1 MAKLCHHVD
10 GACLDASAGK
20 FDLIFLGILENF
32 NDFVRKRVLKRGLEE
47 LMNKFYNSVST
58 EILKSSTDA
67 QMKLSKQSKNSSVDN
82 KAFSARRNGS
92 LPRSE
97 TKRHDFMVRLLGLKS
112 VLLENKEDG
121 TQGEFVLLDGHTVI
135 DGELVMAVL
144 EGIPREDIEYK
155 LAAEYYNGPLYSRP
169 ANPPAI
175 KSHLPLIIGGSVG
188 KYNIFY
194 YSHLI

>member
-1 MAKLCHHVD
+1 MEKLCHHVD
-10 GACLDASAGK
+10 GICLDLSAGT
-20 FDLIFLGILENF
+20 FYLTFMDSLN
-32 NDFVRKRVLKRGLEE
+32 NMVDFARKRDVKRGLEE
-47 LMNKFYNSVST
+47 LMNTFFKPENMTT
-58 EILKSSTDA
+58 ETLKSSTDA

-135 DGELVMAVL
+135 DGELVIAVL
-144 EGIPREDIEYK
+144 EGIPREEIESK
-155 LAAEYYNGPLYSRP
+155 LAAEYYNGSLYS
-169 ANPPAI
+169 PPHQSAA
-175 KSHLPLIIGGSVG
+175 SQLPLIIGCSVG
-188 KYNIFY
+188 E
-194 YSHLI
+194 